1 MGASH
6 LSAKSCTHCFCSL
19 WVFSFK
25 RHDPNPN
32 PNLTATNQS
41 LLSLRWEWPAGGA
54 VPSWPPCDLMGH
66 PAPLDIYSPLTCTHS
81 ASFLSL
87 SVSLTH
93 LSSHSLHSGSFIRN
107 ASSLSSSPSAHPS
120 PGVFP
125 LSLETRAGLLYCFL
139 SSPWGPSSD
148 TYEPRGFSRLLFE
161 HFEACTSGNWDL
173 GRWSISRWVLVAEGE
188 QRLRGVGPG
197 LSPSSQTS
205 EPGGRAKHFCQ
216 WTFTFTLA
224 DLDFLRIST
233 WSHGYFG
240 SLDLSPLWL
249 WGPKVIEIKA
259 HLFGC

>member
-1 MGASH
+1 MGTSH
-6 LSAKSCTHCFCSL
+6 SSAKSCTHCFCPL

-25 RHDPNPN
+25 RQNPNPN
-32 PNLTATNQS
+32 PNLTS
-41 LLSLRWEWPAGGA
+41 LLSLRWEWLAGGA

-66 PAPLDIYSPLTCTHS
+66 PAPLDTYSPLTCTHS

-120 PGVFP
+120 PGIFP
-125 LSLETRAGLLYCFL
+125 LSLETRARLPYCFL

-161 HFEACTSGNWDL
+161 HFEACASGNWDL
-173 GRWSISRWVLVAEGE
+173 GRWTISRWVLVAEGE

-197 LSPSSQTS
+197 LSPYSQTS

-216 WTFTFTLA
+216 WTFTSPSQILTFSAFPHDLMGTLA
-224 DLDFLRIST
+224 PWTSLLC
-233 WSHGYFG
+233 G
-240 SLDLSPLWL
+240 SGVLKW
-249 WGPKVIEIKA
+249 
-259 HLFGC
+259 